1 MPPDPPPQAGE
12 GIWVESGRRLNQ
24 PMASNRRLL
33 IVLIGWA
40 VVSMFFAAWLA
51 FSWGGV
57 MTTQWFDDIGEFV
70 LAFIAAGACVFAA
83 LRHHGRTR
91 IAWTLM
97 GISAFSWGAGEVAGS
112 YYEVLIGQQL
122 PFPSLADLGYLLPV
136 PLAIAAVL

>member
-12 GIWVESGRRLNQ
+12 GIWVESGRRTNQ

-40 VVSMFFAAWLA
+40 VFSVGFGAWLA
-51 FSWGGV
+51 FAWGGPT
-57 MTTQWFDDIGEFV
+57 TTQWLDDIGEFV
-70 LAFIAAGACVFAA
+70 VAFIAAGACAFAA

-97 GISAFSWGAGEVAGS
+97 AASAFSWGAGEVVWS
-112 YYEVLIGQQL
+112 YYVLLLGQPG
-122 PFPSLADLGYLLPV
+122 PFARFSH
-136 PLAIAAVL
+136 